1 MRNSPAWRKARRLP
15 ANGYGVNQVTES
27 RRNTFRKRLLNHDL
41 LIGTWIK
48 TPSPI
53 VCEILGKSEL
63 DALCLDAEHAPFGR
77 SELDACI
84 AATRATNMTPLV
96 RVPSADPHDI
106 LNALDCGATGIVV
119 PHIRT
124 VEDAEAICQRS
135 LYGPGGRGFAG
146 SSRAAGFAGKA
157 IADQL
162 KESAEQTTIIAQIED
177 VEALNVIDEIAAV
190 ERLDC
195 LFIGRID
202 LTVALGKTDPND
214 PVVVDAVASIC
225 AAGKKADTAVGMFV
239 ADVAEAKQWQ
249 DHGASLFLLQSD
261 QSFLLAGAAKLS
273 AAFR

>member
-1 MRNSPAWRKARRLP
+1 MTDPKRSNFRQRLI
-15 ANGYGVNQVTES
+15 
-27 RRNTFRKRLLNHDL
+27 KRDL
-41 LIGTWIK
+41 LIGTWVK

-53 VCEILGKSEL
+53 VCEVLGKTDL

-77 SELDACI
+77 TELDACI

-96 RVPSADPHDI
+96 RVPSADPHNI

-119 PHIRT
+119 PHVRT
-124 VEDAEAICQRS
+124 VEDAEAICLNS

-162 KESAEQTTIIAQIED
+162 EESAEQTTIIAQIED
-177 VEALNVIDEIAAV
+177 VEALNVIDDIAAV

-202 LTVALGKTDPND
+202 LTVALGKTDPKD

-225 AAGKKADTAVGMFV
+225 AAGRKANKAVGMFV
-239 ADVAEAKQWQ
+239 ADLAEAKEWQ
-249 DHGASLFLLQSD
+249 ENGASLFLLQSD
-261 QSFLLAGAAKLS
+261 QAFLLAGAANL
-273 AAFR
+273 AAALR

>member
-1 MRNSPAWRKARRLP
+1 MPATD
-15 ANGYGVNQVTES
+15 YGVKPVTES
-27 RRNTFRKRLLNHDL
+27 RRNSFRQRLLNHDL
-41 LIGTWIK
+41 LIGTWVK

-77 SELDACI
+77 TELDACI

-96 RVPSADPHDI
+96 RVPSADPHVI

-119 PHIRT
+119 PHVRT
-124 VEDAEAICQRS
+124 VADAEAICQRS

-157 IADQL
+157 IVDQL
-162 KESAEQTTIIAQIED
+162 RESAEQTTIIAQIED
-177 VEALNVIDEIAAV
+177 VDALNAIDEIAAV

-202 LTVALGKTDPND
+202 LTVALGKTDPSD
-214 PVVVDAVASIC
+214 PVVVEAVDKVC
-225 AAGKKADTAVGMFV
+225 AAGRNAGKAVGMFV
-239 ADVAEAKQWQ
+239 ADVEEARNWTEK
-249 DHGASLFLLQSD
+249 GASLFLLASD
-261 QSFLLAGAAKLS
+261 QAFLIAGARDLVS
-273 AAFR
+273 ALRS

>member
-1 MRNSPAWRKARRLP
+1 MTGANRK
-15 ANGYGVNQVTES
+15 N
-27 RRNTFRKRLLNHDL
+27 FRQRLLNGDL
-41 LIGTWIK
+41 LIGTWVK

-53 VCEILGKSEL
+53 VCEVLGKTDL

-77 SELDACI
+77 AELDACI
-84 AATRATNMTPLV
+84 AATRAANMTPLV

-119 PHIRT
+119 PHVRT
-124 VEDAEAICQRS
+124 VADAEALCQRC
-135 LYGPGGRGFAG
+135 LYGPAGRGFAG
-146 SSRAAGFAGKA
+146 STRMAEFGGKA

-162 KESAEQTTIIAQIED
+162 RESADNTTIIAQIED
-177 VEALNVIDEIAAV
+177 LEALNVIDEIAAV

-214 PVVVDAVASIC
+214 AVVVDAVTSIC
-225 AAGKKADTAVGMFV
+225 AAGQKANIAVGMFV
-239 ADVAEAKQWQ
+239 SDVAEAKQWQ

-261 QSFLLAGAAKLS
+261 QAFLLAGAARL
-273 AAFR
+273 AAALRVI

>member
-1 MRNSPAWRKARRLP
+1 
-15 ANGYGVNQVTES
+15 V
-27 RRNTFRKRLLNHDL
+27 
-41 LIGTWIK
+41 K

-53 VCEILGKSEL
+53 VCEVLGKTDL

-77 SELDACI
+77 AELDACI
-84 AATRATNMTPLV
+84 AATRATNMTSLV
-96 RVPSADPHDI
+96 RVPSADPHNI

-119 PHIRT
+119 PHVRT
-124 VEDAEAICQRS
+124 ADEAEIICQRS
-135 LYGPGGRGFAG
+135 LYGPDGRGYAG

-157 IADQL
+157 IADQI

-177 VEALNVIDEIAAV
+177 VDALNVIDEIAAV
-190 ERLDC
+190 KRLDC

-225 AAGKKADTAVGMFV
+225 AAGQKANIAVGMFV
-239 ADVAEAKQWQ
+239 ADVVEAKQWQ

-261 QSFLLAGAAKLS
+261 QSFLLSGAARL
-273 AAFR
+273 AAALR

>member
-1 MRNSPAWRKARRLP
+1 MPATD
-15 ANGYGVNQVTES
+15 YGVKPVTES
-27 RRNTFRKRLLNHDL
+27 RRQSFRQRLLNHDL
-41 LIGTWIK
+41 LIGTWVK

-77 SELDACI
+77 TELDACI
-84 AATRATNMTPLV
+84 AAIRATNMTPLV

-119 PHIRT
+119 PHVKT
-124 VEDAEAICQRS
+124 VADAEAICQRS

-162 KESAEQTTIIAQIED
+162 RESAEQTTIIAQVED
-177 VEALNVIDEIAAV
+177 LEVLDVIDAIAAV
-190 ERLDC
+190 DRVDC

-214 PVVVDAVASIC
+214 PVIVDAVAANY
-225 AAGKKADTAVGMFV
+225 AAGKKAGTAVGMFV
-239 ADVAEAKQWQ
+239 ADLAEAKQWQ

-261 QSFLLAGAAKLS
+261 QSFLLAGAAKLA

>member
-1 MRNSPAWRKARRLP
+1 MPATGCGAK
-15 ANGYGVNQVTES
+15 QVTES
-27 RRNTFRKRLLNHDL
+27 RRHSFRQRLLNHDL
-41 LIGTWIK
+41 LIGTWVK

-53 VCEILGKSEL
+53 VCEILGKTDL

-77 SELDACI
+77 TELDACI
-84 AATRATNMTPLV
+84 AAIRATNVTPLV

-119 PHIRT
+119 PHVRT
-124 VEDAEAICQRS
+124 VADADAICRMS

-162 KESAEQTTIIAQIED
+162 RESAEQTTIIAQIED
-177 VEALNVIDEIAAV
+177 LEALDVIDAIAAV
-190 ERLDC
+190 KRVDC

-214 PVVVDAVASIC
+214 PDVVDAVASIC
-225 AAGKKADTAVGMFV
+225 AAGKKAGTAVGMFV

-261 QSFLLAGAAKLS
+261 QAFLLAGAAKL
-273 AAFR
+273 AAALR

>member
-1 MRNSPAWRKARRLP
+1 MRNSPAWRRARRLP
-15 ANGYGVNQVTES
+15 ATDFGVNEVTES
-27 RRNTFRKRLLNHDL
+27 KRNSFRQRLLNHDL
-41 LIGTWIK
+41 LIGTWVK

-53 VCEILGKSEL
+53 VCEVLGKTDL

-77 SELDACI
+77 AELDACI
-84 AATRATNMTPLV
+84 AATRATNITPLV

-119 PHIRT
+119 PHVRT
-124 VEDAEAICQRS
+124 VADAQTICQRS

-162 KESAEQTTIIAQIED
+162 RESAEQTTIIAQIED
-177 VEALNVIDEIAAV
+177 VEALNVIDDIAAV

-202 LTVALGKTDPND
+202 LTVALGRTDTND
-214 PVVVDAVASIC
+214 PDVVDAVASIC
-225 AAGKKADTAVGMFV
+225 AAGQKANKAVGMFV
-239 ADVAEAKQWQ
+239 ADLAEAKQWR
-249 DHGASLFLLQSD
+249 DNGASLFLLQSD
-261 QSFLLAGAAKLS
+261 QSFLLAGAAKLA

>member
-1 MRNSPAWRKARRLP
+1 M
-15 ANGYGVNQVTES
+15 
-27 RRNTFRKRLLNHDL
+27 
-41 LIGTWIK
+41 
-48 TPSPI
+48 
-53 VCEILGKSEL
+53 CEILGKSEL

-77 SELDACI
+77 TQLDACI
-84 AATRATNMTPLV
+84 TAIRATNMTPLV

-119 PHIRT
+119 PHVRT
-124 VEDAEAICQRS
+124 VADAEAICQRS

-162 KESAEQTTIIAQIED
+162 KESTEQTTIIAQIED
-177 VEALNVIDEIAAV
+177 VEALNAIDEIAAV

-225 AAGKKADTAVGMFV
+225 AAGKKANTAVGMFLP
-239 ADVAEAKQWQ
+239 DVEEARRWRDK
-249 DHGASLFLLQSD
+249 GASLFMLASD
-261 QSFLLAGAAKLS
+261 QAFLLAGARDLVS
-273 AAFR
+273 ALRS

>member
-1 MRNSPAWRKARRLP
+1 MRSSQAWRRGRESQAIGFGDD
-15 ANGYGVNQVTES
+15 AVTEAKPES
-27 RRNTFRKRLLNHDL
+27 FRRRLLNGDL

-53 VCEILGKSEL
+53 VCEVLGKTDL
-63 DALCLDAEHAPFGR
+63 DVLCLDAEHAPFGR
-77 SELDACI
+77 LELDACV
-84 AATRATNMTPLV
+84 AAARAGGLPPLV

-119 PHIRT
+119 PHVRT
-124 VEDAEAICQRS
+124 VADAEAICLRS
-135 LYGPGGRGFAG
+135 LYGPGGRGYAG

-162 KESAEQTTIIAQIED
+162 KESAEQTTIVAQIED
-177 VEALNVIDEIAAV
+177 VDALNGIDEIAAV

-214 PVVVDAVASIC
+214 PVVVDAVTSIC

-261 QSFLLAGAAKLS
+261 QAFLLAGAAKLA

>member
-1 MRNSPAWRKARRLP
+1 MTD
-15 ANGYGVNQVTES
+15 AN
-27 RRNTFRKRLLNHDL
+27 RRNFRQRLVNGDL
-41 LIGTWIK
+41 LIGTWVK

-53 VCEILGKSEL
+53 VCEVLGKSDL

-77 SELDACI
+77 AELDACI
-84 AATRATNMTPLV
+84 AATRAANMTPLV
-96 RVPSADPHDI
+96 RVPSADPHNI
-106 LNALDCGATGIVV
+106 LNALDCGAAGIVV
-119 PHIRT
+119 PHVRT

-162 KESAEQTTIIAQIED
+162 RESAEQTTIIAQIED
-177 VEALNVIDEIAAV
+177 VDALNVIDEIAAV

-214 PVVVDAVASIC
+214 PEIIDAVASIC
-225 AAGKKADTAVGMFV
+225 AAGQKANIAVGMFV
-239 ADVAEAKQWQ
+239 TDVAEVRQWQ
-249 DHGASLFLLQSD
+249 DLGASLFLLQSD
-261 QSFLLAGAAKLS
+261 QAFLLAGAAKLA

>member
-1 MRNSPAWRKARRLP
+1 VTDPKRSNFRQRLI
-15 ANGYGVNQVTES
+15 
-27 RRNTFRKRLLNHDL
+27 KRDL
-41 LIGTWIK
+41 LVGTWVK
-48 TPSPI
+48 TPSHI
-53 VCEILGKSEL
+53 VCEVLGKTDL

-84 AATRATNMTPLV
+84 AATRATNMTQLV
-96 RVPSADPHDI
+96 RVPSADSHNI

-119 PHIRT
+119 PHVRT
-124 VEDAEAICQRS
+124 VADAEAICQRS

-162 KESAEQTTIIAQIED
+162 EESAAQTTIIAQIED
-177 VEALNVIDEIAAV
+177 VEALNVIDDIAAV

-225 AAGKKADTAVGMFV
+225 AAGQKANKTVGMFV
-239 ADVAEAKQWQ
+239 GDVAEAKQWQ
-249 DHGASLFLLQSD
+249 KQGASLFLLQSD
-261 QSFLLAGAAKLS
+261 QAFLLAGAASLT
-273 AAFR
+273 AALR

>member
-1 MRNSPAWRKARRLP
+1 MTEDNKSRFRQRLI
-15 ANGYGVNQVTES
+15 NRE
-27 RRNTFRKRLLNHDL
+27 LLV
-41 LIGTWIK
+41 GSWVK

-53 VCEILGKSEL
+53 VCEVLGKTDL

-77 SELDACI
+77 TELDACI
-84 AATRATNMTPLV
+84 AAIRATNVTPLV

-119 PHIRT
+119 PHVRT
-124 VEDAEAICQRS
+124 VADAEAVCQRS

-177 VEALNVIDEIAAV
+177 VDALNVIDEIAAV

-202 LTVALGKTDPND
+202 LTVALGKTDPSD
-214 PVVVDAVASIC
+214 PVVVEAVDKVC
-225 AAGKKADTAVGMFV
+225 AAGRNAGKAVGMFV
-239 ADVAEAKQWQ
+239 SDVEEARHWTEK
-249 DHGASLFLLQSD
+249 GASLFLLASD
-261 QSFLLAGAAKLS
+261 QAFLIAGARNLVS
-273 AAFR
+273 AMRS

>member
-1 MRNSPAWRKARRLP
+1 LP
-15 ANGYGVNQVTES
+15 VNGYGVNPVTES
-27 RRNTFRKRLLNHDL
+27 RRNSFRQRLLNHEL
-41 LIGTWIK
+41 LIGTWVK

-77 SELDACI
+77 AELDACI

-119 PHIRT
+119 PHVRT
-124 VEDAEAICQRS
+124 VADAEAICQRS
-135 LYGPGGRGFAG
+135 LYGPDGRGFAG

-157 IADQL
+157 IVDQL
-162 KESAEQTTIIAQIED
+162 KESTEQTTIIAQIED
-177 VEALNVIDEIAAV
+177 VDALNAIDEIAAV

-202 LTVALGKTDPND
+202 LTVAFGKTDPND
-214 PVVVDAVASIC
+214 PAVVDAVASIC

-239 ADVAEAKQWQ
+239 ADVAEAKQWR

-261 QSFLLAGAAKLS
+261 QAFLLAGAANL
-273 AAFR
+273 AAALRQI

>member
-1 MRNSPAWRKARRLP
+1 MKFRQRL
-15 ANGYGVNQVTES
+15 T
-27 RRNTFRKRLLNHDL
+27 NHEL
-41 LIGTWIK
+41 LIGTWVK

-53 VCEILGKSEL
+53 VCEVLAKSDL

-77 SELDACI
+77 LELDACI
-84 AATRATNMTPLV
+84 SATRAAGMTPLV
-96 RVPSADPHDI
+96 RVPTADPHNI

-119 PHIRT
+119 PHVRT
-124 VEDAEAICQRS
+124 VEDAEAICLRS

-177 VEALNVIDEIAAV
+177 VDALNVIDEIAAV
-190 ERLDC
+190 ARLDC

-225 AAGKKADTAVGMFV
+225 AAGQKANTAVGMFV
-239 ADVAEAKQWQ
+239 TDVAEARQWQ
-249 DHGASLFLLQSD
+249 DLGASLFLLQSD
-261 QSFLLAGAAKLS
+261 QAFLLAGAAKLT
-273 AAFR
+273 AALR